1 MQQDREYILTQPM
14 GRLFLRMA
22 IPGIIG
28 TVVMGLYNFVD
39 AIFLGQ
45 LIGPI
50 AVGAVGL
57 LLTLLVINQ
66 GILVLMGSGSGAVLS
81 VAMGQQE
88 LLLVPFC

>member
-14 GRLFLRMA
+14 GKLFLRMA
-22 IPGIIG
+22 IPAIIG

-45 LIGPI
+45 FIGPI

-57 LLTLLVINQ
+57 LFTLYQSFQVRNTVWQRIERC
-66 GILVLMGSGSGAVLS
+66 I
-81 VAMGQQE
+81 
-88 LLLVPFC
+88 